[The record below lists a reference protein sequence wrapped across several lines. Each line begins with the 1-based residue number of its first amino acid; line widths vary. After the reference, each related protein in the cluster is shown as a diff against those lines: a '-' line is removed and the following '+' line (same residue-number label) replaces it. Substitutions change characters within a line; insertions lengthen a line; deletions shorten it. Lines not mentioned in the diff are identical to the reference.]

1 MTATVSRN
9 GAAVGGGT
17 VYVPPVATRANNYLG
32 RSYWA
37 GDGYFQGDIA
47 EVILYDRALSAA
59 EQDAV
64 RAYLAEKYELDTVSP
79 RPRCLTP
86 PERGDAPW
94 RATARWR

>member
-1 MTATVSRN
+1 MSKN
-9 GAAVGGGT
+9 GAAVGGGP
-17 VYVPPVATRANNYLG
+17 VYVPPVATRASNYLG

-64 RAYLAEKYELDTVSP
+64 RAYLAEKYGL
-79 RPRCLTP
+79 
-86 PERGDAPW
+86 
-94 RATARWR
+94 ATQ